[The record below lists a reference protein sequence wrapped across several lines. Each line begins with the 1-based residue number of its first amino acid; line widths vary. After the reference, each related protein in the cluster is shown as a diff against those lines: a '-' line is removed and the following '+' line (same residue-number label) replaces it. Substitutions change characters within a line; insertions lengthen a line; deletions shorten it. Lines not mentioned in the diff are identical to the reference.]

1 MDILKFYTMKFKP
14 ILIMPFLISA
24 ILFLGCRKSKIEED
38 TKVGGCTDIDS
49 PIYNSQV
56 DFEDASC
63 LYAYVHQYEISYY
76 PSEDPDAEWSILEPF
91 TTWDNPI
98 SGANADLILR
108 IWEQDNSNEVFNSS
122 EKEDQPYNTPAIWT
136 APYNIKLLNKTY
148 AWELVDFDG
157 GTIANPDDF
166 IASGTFNPIEIADN
180 GTITTIGYHTAGN
193 QTQLVL
199 HYELSP

>member
-1 MDILKFYTMKFKP
+1 MDILKFNTMKIKP
-14 ILIMPFLISA
+14 ILLFSFLMSFV
-24 ILFLGCRKSKIEED
+24 LFLSCKKNEIEED

-49 PIYNSQV
+49 PIYNAQA

-76 PSEDPDAEWSILEPF
+76 PNEDPDASWPIY
-91 TTWDNPI
+91 TWDDPI
-98 SGANADLILR
+98 SGADADLILR
-108 IWEQDNSNEVFNSS
+108 IWEQENSNEIFNSS
-122 EKEDQPYNTPAIWT
+122 EKEDQPYNVPAIWT
-136 APYNIKLLNKTY
+136 APYNVKLLNKTY
-148 AWELVDFDG
+148 EWELVDYDA
-157 GTIANPDDF
+157 TSSDDF
-166 IASGTFNPIEIADN
+166 IASGTFNPIELADN

>member
-1 MDILKFYTMKFKP
+1 MKIKP
-14 ILIMPFLISA
+14 ILVFSFLMSFV
-24 ILFLGCRKSKIEED
+24 LFLSCKKNEIQED

-49 PIYNSQV
+49 PIYNAQA

-76 PSEDPDAEWSILEPF
+76 PNEDPDASWPIY
-91 TTWDNPI
+91 TWDDPI
-98 SGANADLILR
+98 SGADADLILR
-108 IWEQDNSNEVFNSS
+108 IWDQENSNEIFNSS
-122 EKEDQPYNTPAIWT
+122 EKEDQPYNVPAIWT
-136 APYNIKLLNKTY
+136 APYNVKLLNKTY
-148 AWELVDFDG
+148 EWELVDYDA
-157 GTIANPDDF
+157 TSLDDF
-166 IASGTFNPIEIADN
+166 IASGTFNPIELADN